1 MCRVKIVY
9 GLALGVAYKKKK
21 KLIQWHY
28 CLYWIFM
35 GFIDILVAL

>member
-9 GLALGVAYKKKK
+9 GLALGVAYKKK

-35 GFIDILVAL
+35 GFIDVLVAL